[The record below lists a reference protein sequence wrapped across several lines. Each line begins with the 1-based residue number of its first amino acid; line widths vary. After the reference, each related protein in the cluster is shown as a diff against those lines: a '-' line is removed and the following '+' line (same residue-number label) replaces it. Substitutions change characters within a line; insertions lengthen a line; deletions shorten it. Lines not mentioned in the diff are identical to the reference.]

1 MKKRLYLNTLEI
13 LYRNASFKIS
23 LKKRLLKSFIT
34 NFMNNHKDK
43 VLQISKNQKFN
54 KLYSI
59 NKQNTRCLY
68 NGRPR
73 GVISKFGFSR
83 HMFKL
88 VSKEGRICGF
98 KSSK

>member
-1 MKKRLYLNTLEI
+1 
-13 LYRNASFKIS
+13 
-23 LKKRLLKSFIT
+23 
-34 NFMNNHKDK
+34 MNSHKDK
-43 VLQISKNQKFN
+43 VLKINKNQKFN
-54 KLYSI
+54 KMHSI
-59 NKQNTRCLY
+59 TKQNTRCLY

-88 VSKEGRICGF
+88 ISKEGRICGF